1 MGRIFSILRKICSSS
16 PRPAARSPPPQP
28 VHHAPPPAPVHSSS
42 GGSML
47 GGIGS
52 TIAQGMAFGT
62 GSAVAHR
69 AVDAVMGPRTI
80 QHETVV
86 SEAVAPPAP
95 AATNMGDSCSV
106 HSKAFQ
112 DEKLR
117 FDDEFLS
124 AVSCLTN
131 YRPLVVSGLLLIA
144 MVTTLKD
151 FPSEDTIGG
160 NWIWCS

>member
-1 MGRIFSILRKICSSS
+1 MPRRSSGGRSARPA

-28 VHHAPPPAPVHSSS
+28 VHHAPPPAPVQSSS

-86 SEAVAPPAP
+86 SEAVAAPAP
-95 AATNMGDSCSV
+95 AASNMGDSCSV

-112 DEKLR
+112 D
-117 FDDEFLS
+117 
-124 AVSCLTN
+124 CLNSYGSDITKCQFYMDMLAECRRN
-131 YRPLVVSGLLLIA
+131 SGS
-144 MVTTLKD
+144 MM
-151 FPSEDTIGG
+151 S
-160 NWIWCS
+160 S

>member
-1 MGRIFSILRKICSSS
+1 MPRRSSGGRSA
-16 PRPAARSPPPQP
+16 PRPAARSPPPKP
-28 VHHAPPPAPVHSSS
+28 VHHAPPPAPAQS

-86 SEAVAPPAP
+86 SEAAASAP
-95 AATNMGDSCSV
+95 ASGTNSFASADACGI

-112 DEKLR
+112 DCINNFGNDISKCQFYMDMLAECRK
-117 FDDEFLS
+117 
-124 AVSCLTN
+124 N
-131 YRPLVVSGLLLIA
+131 SGSVMGA
-144 MVTTLKD
+144 
-151 FPSEDTIGG
+151 
-160 NWIWCS
+160 

>member
-1 MGRIFSILRKICSSS
+1 MPRRSSGRSA
-16 PRPAARSPPPQP
+16 PRPAPRAAPRPAPAPA
-28 VHHAPPPAPVHSSS
+28 HHAPPPAPMQSSG

-80 QHETVV
+80 QHETVA
-86 SEAVAPPAP
+86 SEVP
-95 AATNMGDSCSV
+95 AAAAPTTIGAGSDACSM

-112 DEKLR
+112 DCINSSGSDIGKCQ
-117 FDDEFLS
+117 FYMDMLS
-124 AVSCLTN
+124 ECRRISMLNA
-131 YRPLVVSGLLLIA
+131 
-144 MVTTLKD
+144 
-151 FPSEDTIGG
+151 
-160 NWIWCS
+160 

>member
-1 MGRIFSILRKICSSS
+1 MPRRSSGRSASRPA
-16 PRPAARSPPPQP
+16 PRPAPARSPPPQP
-28 VHHAPPPAPVHSSS
+28 AQHASPPAPAQSGS
-42 GGSML
+42 GGSLL

-86 SEAVAPPAP
+86 SEAAAAP
-95 AATNMGDSCSV
+95 ANSFTGSDACSI

-112 DEKLR
+112 ECLNSYGNEISKCQFYMDL
-117 FDDEFLS
+117 LS
-124 AVSCLTN
+124 ECRKN
-131 YRPLVVSGLLLIA
+131 SGSMLGA
-144 MVTTLKD
+144 
-151 FPSEDTIGG
+151 
-160 NWIWCS
+160 